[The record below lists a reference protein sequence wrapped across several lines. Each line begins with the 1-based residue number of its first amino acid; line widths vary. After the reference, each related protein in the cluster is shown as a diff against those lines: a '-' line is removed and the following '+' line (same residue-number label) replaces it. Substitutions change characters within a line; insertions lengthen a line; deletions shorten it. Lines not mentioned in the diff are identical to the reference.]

1 MSLNKY
7 RMIWN
12 QTMRASRSL
21 HQSLVGSGMYSM
33 MEHRKILNALR
44 SRNQQEEQGL
54 LLEAEV
60 VEVREQQQ
68 AELERSYTLA
78 HRSQRSAHELV
89 AKDVAKLE
97 KIAKHPASRA

>member
-1 MSLNKY
+1 
-7 RMIWN
+7 
-12 QTMRASRSL
+12 
-21 HQSLVGSGMYSM
+21 M

-68 AELERSYTLA
+68 AELERS
-78 HRSQRSAHELV
+78 
-89 AKDVAKLE
+89 
-97 KIAKHPASRA
+97 